1 VDVRDNTMALNQ
13 AVKDLQRSLVQ
24 VVRTSTA
31 EVERRRGPRHS
42 VDLACRLSIEGDRD
56 HVARVSD
63 ISEGGA
69 HVRGAPDLPVG
80 TPGMLRVDGIDVP
93 LPCVVRA
100 ASADGL
106 NLAFALDDAA
116 SAAFRP
122 ALERLTAPL
131 IALSQ

>member
-1 VDVRDNTMALNQ
+1 MALNQ
-13 AVKDLQRSLVQ
+13 AVKDLQHSLVQ

-31 EVERRRGPRHS
+31 EVERRRAPRHS
-42 VDLACRLSIEGDRD
+42 VDLACRLSIEGHCD

-80 TPGMLRVDGIDVP
+80 TPGILRVEGVDVP

-106 NLAFALDDAA
+106 NLAFALDGAA
-116 SAAFRP
+116 AATFRP
-122 ALERLTAPL
+122 VVVRLTAGPV
-131 IALSQ
+131 AVSV